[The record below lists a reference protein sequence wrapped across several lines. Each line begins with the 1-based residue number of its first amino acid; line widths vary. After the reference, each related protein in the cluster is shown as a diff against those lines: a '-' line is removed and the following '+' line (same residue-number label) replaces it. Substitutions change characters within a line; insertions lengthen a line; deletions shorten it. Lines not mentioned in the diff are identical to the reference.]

1 MAEERDDLKA
11 RLKNK
16 TLKAKRL
23 QIEGD
28 ALKEENEV
36 ALVYQSNKKQKKER
50 GLSSNPSPDAKIW
63 KKKKTLIQSE
73 KYNFLPWFN
82 EESNF
87 IDNENWLLR
96 KYIIKGKEEIP
107 SRTLIGPSI
116 PKGEK
121 RTINF

>member
-50 GLSSNPSPDAKIW
+50 GLSSNPSPDAKI
-63 KKKKTLIQSE
+63 
-73 KYNFLPWFN
+73 
-82 EESNF
+82 
-87 IDNENWLLR
+87 
-96 KYIIKGKEEIP
+96 
-107 SRTLIGPSI
+107 
-116 PKGEK
+116 
-121 RTINF
+121 